1 MTVRPPRH
9 QQGLG
14 RGLASLIPQR
24 SAAAGS
30 TDIPIA
36 RIQVNPYQPR
46 KHMDQDTLAS
56 LAASIAE
63 HGVIQP
69 IIVSETLEGYRLIA
83 GERRLRAAILVGLER
98 IPAVVRQVADQ
109 DQLQIALIENL
120 QRADLDAMEEAHA
133 YRQLIDDFGLSQ
145 DTVATRVGRARST
158 VANTLRLLDLDPSL
172 QQAIADGRITEGH
185 ARALGGLAAE
195 HQPRILATVVERELS
210 VRQTEELVRR
220 LRERQAA
227 PRVPDARATADPDLE
242 RVEEDLRRSLA
253 TKVTLARTRRGG
265 RIVIE
270 YYSDEDLGR
279 IYERIVGGAA

>member
-24 SAAAGS
+24 ATPTGT

-46 KHMDQDTLAS
+46 KHMDEDTLAS

-69 IIVSETLEGYRLIA
+69 IIVSETLEGYRLVA
-83 GERRLRAAILVGLER
+83 GERRLRAAVLAGLER

-120 QRADLDAMEEAHA
+120 QRADLDAIEEAHA
-133 YRQLIDDFGLSQ
+133 YRQLIDEFGLSQ

-158 VANTLRLLDLDPSL
+158 VANTLRLLDLDTTL
-172 QQAIADGRITEGH
+172 QEAVADGRITEGH
-185 ARALGGLAAE
+185 ARALGGLPADV
-195 HQPRILATVVERELS
+195 QPRILGSVLERELS

-220 LRERQAA
+220 LRERA
-227 PRVPDARATADPDLE
+227 PRATPTPARPDPDLE
-242 RVEEDLRRSLA
+242 RVEEDLRRSLG
-253 TKVTLARTRRGG
+253 TKVILARTRRGG

-279 IYERIVGGAA
+279 IYELIVGGSA

>member
-24 SAAAGS
+24 TTTAGS

-46 KHMDQDTLAS
+46 KRMDEDTLTS
-56 LAASIAE
+56 LAESIAE

-69 IIVSETLEGYRLIA
+69 IIVSETLEGYRLVA
-83 GERRLRAAILVGLER
+83 GERRLRAAILAGLER
-98 IPAVVRQVADQ
+98 IPAVIRQVADQ

-120 QRADLDAMEEAHA
+120 QRADLDAIEEAHA

-172 QQAIADGRITEGH
+172 QAAIADGRITEGH
-185 ARALGGLAAE
+185 ARALGGLPPDA
-195 HQPRILATVVERELS
+195 QPRVLGTVVERELS

-220 LRERQAA
+220 LRERAM
-227 PRVPDARATADPDLE
+227 PRTKATRAVIDPDLE
-242 RVEEDLRRSLA
+242 RVEEDLRRSLG
-253 TKVTLARTRRGG
+253 TKVILARTRRGG

-270 YYSDEDLGR
+270 YYSDDDLGR
-279 IYERIVGGAA
+279 IYERIVGAGV

>member
-120 QRADLDAMEEAHA
+120 QRADLDAIEEAHA

-172 QQAIADGRITEGH
+172 QQAIADGRISEGH
-185 ARALGGLAAE
+185 ARALGGLPPE
-195 HQPRILATVVERELS
+195 HQARILGTVVERELS

-220 LRERQAA
+220 VRDRPATPRA
-227 PRVPDARATADPDLE
+227 PDPRTKADPDLE

-279 IYERIVGGAA
+279 IYERIVGAGA

>member
-1 MTVRPPRH
+1 
-9 QQGLG
+9 
-14 RGLASLIPQR
+14 
-24 SAAAGS
+24 
-30 TDIPIA
+30 
-36 RIQVNPYQPR
+36 
-46 KHMDQDTLAS
+46 
-56 LAASIAE
+56 
-63 HGVIQP
+63 
-69 IIVSETLEGYRLIA
+69 LIA
-83 GERRLRAAILVGLER
+83 GERRLRAAIIVGLER
-98 IPAVVRQVADQ
+98 IPAVIRQVADQ

-120 QRADLDAMEEAHA
+120 QRADLDAIEEAHA

-172 QQAIADGRITEGH
+172 QQAIADGRISEGH
-185 ARALGGLAAE
+185 ARALGGLPPE
-195 HQPRILATVVERELS
+195 HQARILATVVERELS

-220 LRERQAA
+220 LRDRPAA
-227 PRVPDARATADPDLE
+227 PRAQDPRSKTDPDLE

-279 IYERIVGGAA
+279 IYERIVGAGA

>member
-24 SAAAGS
+24 ATPTGT

-46 KHMDQDTLAS
+46 KRMDEDTLAS

-69 IIVSETLEGYRLIA
+69 IIVSETLEGYRLVA
-83 GERRLRAAILVGLER
+83 GERRLRAAVLAGLER

-120 QRADLDAMEEAHA
+120 QRADLDAIEEAHA

-158 VANTLRLLDLDPSL
+158 VANTLRLLDLDTAL
-172 QQAIADGRITEGH
+172 QEAVADGRITEGH
-185 ARALGGLAAE
+185 ARALGGLPADV
-195 HQPRILATVVERELS
+195 QPRILASVLERELS

-220 LRERQAA
+220 LRERA
-227 PRVPDARATADPDLE
+227 PRATATPQKPDPDLE
-242 RVEEDLRRSLA
+242 RVEEDLRRSLG
-253 TKVTLARTRRGG
+253 TKVILARTRRGG

-279 IYERIVGGAA
+279 IYERIVRGGA

>member
-24 SAAAGS
+24 SAGAGS

-46 KHMDQDTLAS
+46 KRMDEDTLAS

-83 GERRLRAAILVGLER
+83 GERRLRAAIIVGLER

-120 QRADLDAMEEAHA
+120 QRADLDAIEEAHA

-158 VANTLRLLDLDPSL
+158 VANTLRLLDLDPTL

-185 ARALGGLAAE
+185 ARALGGLPPDV
-195 HQPRILATVVERELS
+195 QPRILETVVERELS

-227 PRVPDARATADPDLE
+227 PRVPDAPTTADPDLE

-279 IYERIVGGAA
+279 IYERIVGRGA

>member
-24 SAAAGS
+24 ATPTGT

-46 KHMDQDTLAS
+46 KHMDEDTLAS

-69 IIVSETLEGYRLIA
+69 IIVSETLEGYRLVA
-83 GERRLRAAILVGLER
+83 GERRLRAAVLAGLER

-120 QRADLDAMEEAHA
+120 QRADLDAIEEAHA
-133 YRQLIDDFGLSQ
+133 YRQLIDEFGLSQ

-158 VANTLRLLDLDPSL
+158 VANTLRLLDLDTTL
-172 QQAIADGRITEGH
+172 QEAVADGRITEGH
-185 ARALGGLAAE
+185 ARALGGLPADV
-195 HQPRILATVVERELS
+195 QPRILGSVLERELS

-220 LRERQAA
+220 LRERA
-227 PRVPDARATADPDLE
+227 PRATPTPARPDPDLE
-242 RVEEDLRRSLA
+242 RVEEDLRRSLG
-253 TKVTLARTRRGG
+253 TKVILARTRRGG

-279 IYERIVGGAA
+279 IYERIVGGGA

>member
-98 IPAVVRQVADQ
+98 IPAVIRQVADQ

-172 QQAIADGRITEGH
+172 QQAIADGRISEGH
-185 ARALGGLAAE
+185 ARALGGLPSE
-195 HQPRILATVVERELS
+195 HQARILATVVERELS

-220 LRERQAA
+220 LRERPAA
-227 PRVPDARATADPDLE
+227 PRAQDPRTKADPDLE

-279 IYERIVGGAA
+279 IYERIVGAGA